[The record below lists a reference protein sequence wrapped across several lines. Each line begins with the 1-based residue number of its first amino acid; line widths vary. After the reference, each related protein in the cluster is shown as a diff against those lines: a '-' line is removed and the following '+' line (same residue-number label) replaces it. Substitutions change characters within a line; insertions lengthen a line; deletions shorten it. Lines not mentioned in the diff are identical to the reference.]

1 MAWLK
6 NPLPGTP
13 YNREVTGIKDIEI
26 TSGSD

>member
-13 YNREVTGIKDIEI
+13 LRRVVMGTVATDM
-26 TSGSD
+26 TSG